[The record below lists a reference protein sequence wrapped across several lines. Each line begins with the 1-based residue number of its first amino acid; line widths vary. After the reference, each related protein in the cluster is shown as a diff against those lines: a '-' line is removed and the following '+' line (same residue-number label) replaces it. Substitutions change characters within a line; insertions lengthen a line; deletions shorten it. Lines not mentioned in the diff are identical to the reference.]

1 MFFPGLF
8 PFADDERKLK
18 MVPYECVCE
27 GTSCGNGDR
36 CQGQRCFSS
45 LSINDGAKVYQK
57 GCFQVYEQR
66 KMTCKTPPSPNQAVE
81 CCQGHLCNMNITA
94 QLPSS
99 KGESFLLQQSLGRKR
114 RGWALICCAGRE
126 MAPVLAEGRVSQH
139 GVPFVLLS
147 PHWALLAHVDAQG
160 LAGVCGWGSEGVA
173 VCGWGQDGDSAWE
186 KWLGAGGGCAVP
198 QGISSLQVCS
208 HLAVPRPLCHAGWV
222 PGKSW
227 CQC

>member
-99 KGESFLLQQSLGRKR
+99 KGESFILQQCLWRER
-114 RGWALICCAGRE
+114 RGWPLICCAGRE
-126 MAPVLAEGRVSQH
+126 MAAVLAEGRFSQH
-139 GVPFVLLS
+139 RMPSVPC
-147 PHWALLAHVDAQG
+147 PHPGACWHTSDAQG
-160 LAGVCGWGSEGVA
+160 RAGGCVWGTGEVV
-173 VCGWGQDGDSAWE
+173 VCGWGQDGGTACE
-186 KWLGAGGGCAVP
+186 KWLAAGGGCAVP
-198 QGISSLQVCS
+198 QGTSSLQVCL

-222 PGKSW
+222 PGKGW